1 MTIRSA
7 LPSEF
12 ETITNLWED
21 SVRATHDF
29 LPEAELLAL
38 RPQLLNNWLPAVNLR
53 VLTDPHNAIIAF
65 SGVVDGKLEMLFVA
79 PHAFGQGAGKAL
91 LQYAIEHTGVRLVD
105 VNEANPKAL
114 GFYLHQG
121 FEVVGRSALD
131 GQGKP
136 YPLLHLRL
144 SQTHLA

>member
-1 MTIRSA
+1 MTIRTA
-7 LPSEF
+7 HPSEF
-12 ETITNLWED
+12 EAITNLWED

-29 LPEAELLAL
+29 LPQAEVLAL
-38 RPQLLNNWLPAVNLR
+38 RPQLLHDWLPAVDLR
-53 VLTDPHNAIIAF
+53 VLTDPHDTIIAF
-65 SGVVDGKLEMLFVA
+65 SGVVNDKLEMLFVA
-79 PHAFGQGAGKAL
+79 PQAFGQGAGKAL

-114 GFYLHQG
+114 DFYLHQG

-131 GQGKP
+131 AQGKP